1 MSPQYRPA
9 VTRAIGLE
17 AVAAGGR
24 WPLGCQDPELGQTG
38 SWACLSAQ
46 TLFPLGSQTTS
57 PRDEMGRP
65 TRANPRPELLTRSGP
80 SMGGIAVSIHFA
92 GRCVDRHHGRGRDRQ
107 PTRLICSL
115 AVLTLAL
122 AGAGCASI
130 SPTPSVGPSG
140 VGETQPQAPTVAPSG
155 ALGKTQSKSLVT
167 QPSQPGFA
175 TTGSM
180 VSPSRGL
187 QTATLLTD
195 GRVMVVGGQTVT
207 AGSVSYFSSGELYDP
222 ATGAFTATGSM
233 HDARESHTATLLQD
247 GRVLIVGGQN
257 DQVLASA
264 ELYDPK
270 TGKFSPTGA
279 MAKPRENQTAT
290 LLTDGRVLVAGGNG
304 TGGDAAP
311 LATAEIYDPKTGAFS
326 STGSMSTARLRAGA
340 TRLSDGR
347 VLIVGGEDANLSP
360 IFSAE
365 IYDPRSG
372 LFSPTGSMSAGAFS
386 VAAISMLDGRVFVVG
401 AGAGTTATA
410 EIYDPTNGSFSVTGR
425 MAVPHPDAAVLL
437 DDGRVLV
444 IGGYWAGD
452 AGSATADLYDPTT
465 NTFGPGGTLVSPRLD
480 ESATVMADGRV
491 LLAGGVDDASAEV
504 YTPPAPGAG
513 ITPAPSPTPNLPE
526 EIAGLPVTN
535 LQANQIGRSPTVLTT
550 AFGSLVY
557 GIASK
562 GSTAEVTVSNLST
575 GSARVA
581 DVGLPADETIGDPLG
596 LTQPYAATDGR
607 YLVVYATHSS
617 DPQPGR
623 IAIGGCTPSGGDWQ
637 LLVAPLDP
645 TTGLPSSDFT
655 VFASGV
661 TKRVFNAPLGGEG
674 GNCWYENTVFAVD
687 SGMIAY
693 TVDDVS
699 SSRPMG
705 SRILLRSLA
714 DGSTL
719 RSVVA
724 TEMVYEVRVAGTTIA
739 WGESQNISVTDQPA
753 QGEIRVS
760 TATHPTPLDIASGP
774 VSPSGGD
781 GRQLPALRLVG
792 DEISWEG
799 LGNTSVWYQKIGE
812 GSPLR
817 LTPVDL
823 ICQLAGST
831 PGHVAVSCS
840 WSETSGATEPAVLV
854 VATIGAGLS
863 RVAGVPADA
872 MLRPVVSNG
881 WFVDSGGQVAYQP
894 VTNTYGAPLSALG
907 M

>member
-1 MSPQYRPA
+1 MTIDHAS
-9 VTRAIGLE
+9 
-17 AVAAGGR
+17 
-24 WPLGCQDPELGQTG
+24 
-38 SWACLSAQ
+38 
-46 TLFPLGSQTTS
+46 
-57 PRDEMGRP
+57 
-65 TRANPRPELLTRSGP
+65 
-80 SMGGIAVSIHFA
+80 
-92 GRCVDRHHGRGRDRQ
+92 RCVDRRYDWGSGNQ
-107 PTRLICSL
+107 LGRLIASL

-130 SPTPSVGPSG
+130 SPTPSV
-140 VGETQPQAPTVAPSG
+140 A
-155 ALGKTQSKSLVT
+155 GKTASKSLVT
-167 QPSQPGFA
+167 QASQPGFA
-175 TTGSM
+175 MTGSM

-195 GRVMVVGGQTVT
+195 GTVLIVGGQTVT
-207 AGSVSYFSSGELYDP
+207 QGSATYFSSGELYDP

-233 HDARESHTATLLQD
+233 HEARESDTATLLQN

-264 ELYDPK
+264 ELYDPQ
-270 TGKFSPTGA
+270 TGKFSPTGS
-279 MAKPRENQTAT
+279 MAGPRENETAT
-290 LLTDGRVLVAGGNG
+290 LLTDGRVLIAGGNG
-304 TGGDAAP
+304 ADGDTAP

-340 TRLSDGR
+340 ARLSDGR
-347 VLIVGGEDANLSP
+347 VLIVGGEDANLNP
-360 IFSAE
+360 TFSAE
-365 IYDPRSG
+365 IYNPGSG
-372 LFSPTGSMSAGAFS
+372 SFSPTGSMTAAAFS

-401 AGAGTTATA
+401 AGADTTATA
-410 EIYDPTNGSFSVTGR
+410 EIYDPKNGSFSLTGR
-425 MAVPHPDAAVLL
+425 MAAPHPDAAVLL
-437 DDGRVLV
+437 HDGRVLV
-444 IGGYWAGD
+444 IGGHWAGES
-452 AGSATADLYDPTT
+452 GSVTADLYDPTT
-465 NTFGPGGTLVSPRLD
+465 NTFGAGGTLVSPRLD
-480 ESATVMADGRV
+480 ESTTAMADGRV
-491 LLAGGVDDASAEV
+491 LLAGGVDGASAEV
-504 YTPPAPGAG
+504 YTPPSPGAT
-513 ITPAPSPTPNLPE
+513 IAPAPSPTPNPPA

-535 LQANQIGRSPTVLTT
+535 LQANQIGRSPTVVTT

-557 GIASK
+557 GIASNGRK
-562 GSTAEVTVSNLST
+562 AEVTVGNLST
-575 GSARVA
+575 GSVRVA
-581 DVGLPADETIGDPLG
+581 DVGLPADEAMLGD

-623 IAIGGCTPSGGDWQ
+623 IAIGGCGPGGGDWQ

-661 TKRVFNAPLGGEG
+661 MKRVFNAPLGGEG

-705 SRILLRSLA
+705 SRIFLRSLA

-724 TEMVYEVRVAGTTIA
+724 TEMVYEVRLSGTTIG
-739 WGESQNISVTDQPA
+739 WGESQNISITGQPE
-753 QGEIRVS
+753 QGKIRAS

-781 GRQLPALRLVG
+781 GRELPALRLVG

-817 LTPVDL
+817 LTTADL

-831 PGHVAVSCS
+831 PNHVAVSCS
-840 WSETSGATEPAVLV
+840 WWETSGATDPAVLI
-854 VATIGAGLS
+854 VATIGAGLR
-863 RVAGVPADA
+863 RVTGVPADA
-872 MLRPVVSNG
+872 ALRAVVSNG

-894 VTNTYGAPLSALG
+894 VTNAYGAPVSALG